1 MTKILILQGAN
12 LNWLGRREPEKY
24 GTTTAEELDAK
35 IRRHAERSEIDVEI
49 VYCNAEG
56 QAIDALYDAALRGVS
71 AVVMNPG
78 GFSYAGYALRD
89 CIQGIEVPLVEVHIT
104 NHYARGIHSVT
115 SSAAHGIVM
124 GLGIRGYFV
133 ALDVAADLAGIDGP
147 GSPP

>member
-35 IRRHAERSEIDVEI
+35 LRSHAERNKIDVEI
-49 VYCNAEG
+49 VYCNVEG
-56 QAIDALYDAALRGVS
+56 NAIDILYDAELRGIG

-78 GFSYAGYALRD
+78 GFSHSGFALRD

-104 NHYARGIHSVT
+104 NHYARGIHCIT
-115 SSAAHGIVM
+115 SSAAQGIVM
-124 GLGIRGYFV
+124 GLGVEGYFV
-133 ALDVAADLAGIDGP
+133 ALDAASNLAELRP
-147 GSPP
+147 T